1 MSQNSIVREPIA
13 VVGVACRFPGE
24 ATSPSKLWDL
34 VCEKRDVQKP
44 ISSDRFNSDAFYNSN
59 GEASGCTD
67 VKRAYLLSEDI
78 RLFDASF
85 FRTNALEAEA
95 MDPQQRLLLET
106 VYEAIES
113 AGLPLEDLKGSDT
126 AVYVGSMTGD
136 YHEMLLRDPQDMPKY
151 MATGTARSIL
161 SNRLS
166 YFFDWKGPSM
176 TIDTACSSSLVAVH
190 EAVTALRLGVS
201 TIACAAGANLILG
214 PEMMI
219 SESNLH
225 MLSPTGRS
233 RMWDASA
240 NGYGRGEGTAAVIM
254 KTLLQALKDGDYIH
268 GIIRETGVNSDGRTN
283 GITLPS
289 SESQTALIRQT
300 YKAAGIDLALERCQ
314 FFEAHGTGTPAGDP
328 IEARAIYEAFFDG
341 EESTSNT
348 TGNIYVGSVKSTI
361 GHLEGCAGLAGLI
374 KTMEAVRRG
383 TIPPNMG
390 FKKLNPKI
398 ERFSKNLIVPTEALP
413 WPELPEGTPRRASVN
428 SFGFGGTNAHA
439 IIENFEA
446 AQHGQSPR
454 DIIVT
459 PVVLSANSEKSLREQ
474 AIQLNAAM
482 QLADE
487 SRLRDIMYTLS
498 HRRSQLPLRT
508 FFVGHSAEEV
518 KKSVKD
524 ALAEDGTF
532 TVHKDEKPSHQP
544 SRILGVFTGQGAQ
557 WPTMGREILK
567 ESKFAQEVVKTLE
580 QSLASLPEPPT
591 WTLSEQI
598 FADAAASRLS
608 EAEVSQPLCTAVQL
622 MLVEMLRAAGIQFSG
637 VIGHSS
643 GEIAAAYCAGFL
655 SASDAIRVAY
665 YRGVCA
671 KLAKGSNGKSGA
683 MMAVGLSYEEAL
695 QFCNNEFDSRL
706 DVAASNAP
714 ASTTISGDEDAIQ
727 EAKALLDQRSIFA
740 RVLKVDTAY
749 HSHHMLPCAGP
760 YSSLLKECGVRSL
773 SGNPACE
780 WYSSV
785 ICERID
791 GTRHDGILGAEYW
804 RDNMVNAV
812 KFSSAAELAIQSGED
827 FDVVLEV
834 GPHPALKGPF
844 EQTVKQVSDSTPP
857 YQATLM
863 RNIHDIDALSK
874 TLGFLWSRLGKS
886 VVDFSAYA
894 ACFDVLPGRMA
905 DNMPTYPWDHGQSF
919 WKESRKS
926 ANFRLRTHP
935 PHPLLGVRSSEDMGP
950 EMRWLNILR
959 VNEIPW
965 LEGHKVQGQVIYP
978 AAAYL
983 VMAME
988 AAKAIDETKLVQLVE
1003 LYDVRILSAIQLA
1016 QSSQGVEISFSLN
1029 ITEKDDNSSVA
1040 EWACYTSSSTNTA
1053 NWKCHAKGHVRVEFA
1068 MPVDGHL
1075 PPRNPP
1081 DVSLS
1086 TLDMDRFYECLT
1098 DIGLQY
1104 SLEFRSLSSVQRRL
1118 GYATASVSHIATDF
1132 GATIHPALLDSSFQS
1147 LFAAYCWPG
1156 DGTLNCPFVPTYLKR
1171 LRILNIGVP
1180 EGEPLV
1186 IDSYL
1191 TSVNV
1196 SDITCDIDIALTD
1209 KNKPFV
1215 QLEGLTCTS
1224 LLRHD
1229 PKNSK
1234 ELYTRTEWE
1243 VDVHSEI
1250 RTLEVAQSDEQQNL
1264 GLVDLCER
1272 FAYYYLRNLDRVVH
1286 RKEVE
1291 TMEWHYQRVFEWID
1305 YLFPMIEMGKH
1316 PTIKPEWSEDQ
1327 LPWLMEQKS
1336 QYPDQIDLMLIQAVG
1351 ENLPAVVRK
1360 QTTMLEHMVKDDV
1373 LNRFYKEGLGF
1384 QRANGYMSRISR
1396 QIAHRYPRMNILEI
1410 GAGTGGATKGI
1421 LQSLGSTFGTYT
1433 FTDVS
1438 TGFFEAAAEQFSPWA
1453 DKMVFKALNIE
1464 NSPTEQG
1471 YSEASYDLVIASN
1484 VLHATKTLSETMR
1497 NVRRLLKPGGFLLL
1511 LEVTSDIVRVKM
1523 MMSGLSGWW
1532 LGGDDGRRHGPTITV
1547 PEWDT
1552 LLRSTGFSGVDN
1564 TFNDFGHSSKYMTSV
1579 MLSQAM
1585 DERVEF
1591 LRQPLSSRGD
1601 STMADSLTIVG
1612 GTQGNVANIIARHLA
1627 DCHPRLVV
1635 QCVAGF
1641 EDFASPLNST
1651 AMKSLLVLQDL
1662 DEPVLQKLAS
1672 STLGGLQKAIDQCRQ
1687 VLWVSSGCRKDNPF
1701 ANMSVGLCRSL
1712 SSEYPHIKIQH
1723 IDVETRLDQGTMHRI
1738 SEAALRLLHLEK
1750 LSADTLWSFEPELIL
1765 EDKKWYIPRLVPDE
1779 KLNQRL
1785 TSTKM
1790 AVQVDTSLKERTVE
1804 IVSEASK
1811 YIVTQSVPC
1820 IDAEQQT
1827 PLTTINVTKAL
1838 LHPVATECHKDYFL
1852 CYGYRDSCPDI
1863 PVLALATAN
1872 ASSVSVPEHFVFDL
1886 PAVVTDGAAAL
1897 QRAAFSVVA
1906 EQVLEDVDTPGTIF
1920 LHNED
1925 QRFSLVV
1932 RQAAAELGLRCIATT
1947 SQEPASST
1955 SQSIFIHPHASQRVL
1970 KALIPQNAKRFIDF
1984 STDVVDQS
1992 RFRDC
1997 LPPTCRFYALN
2008 HMVATGSNVSGISVQ
2023 QAIKALTST
2032 LDSCLSSTVNQ
2043 VSISELHAQAAARF
2057 PYGTVV
2063 DFVGESTIAR
2073 VPPLQSTRLFR
2084 CDKTYL
2090 LAGCTGG
2097 FGKALCRWMVASGVR
2112 HLALTTRNISAVD
2125 EVWVR
2130 EIERAGACLKLYQ
2143 VDVSDK
2149 NALQAVYEDI
2159 GRNMPPVVGV
2169 ANAAMVLSDKSF
2181 GELKTDNFDIVF
2193 GPKVRGT
2200 QNLHDIFKGQALDF
2214 FIMFSSLASVVGN
2227 RGQSNYAAA
2236 NLFMTTIAEQRRA
2249 SNLAASVI
2257 HIGMVLGVGYV
2268 SSTGTYENTLR
2279 QYNYMPISESDF
2291 LNMFSQAILI
2301 GHPRSNHP
2309 CELIT
2314 GLNRYSLNSDAQQ
2327 YFWHENMRFSH
2338 HYIEEEQRK
2347 VSTATRTS
2355 VSERLE
2361 DARGSEE
2368 ILAVIE
2374 EEFCT
2379 KLERMLQAEA
2389 GTIKASQSL
2398 ANLGVDS
2405 LVAVEIRSWFF
2416 KEADVDIPV
2425 LDVLNTGTISELCQ
2439 RAAQSVAAAQLSD
2452 AEECAKPDDKSPILL
2467 SANIPES
2474 NESTAANTS
2483 VPHSLFEESS
2493 RGGSETPS
2501 EDMGSSDISLPSR
2514 RDFEFERCGRLSFAQ
2529 ERLWFLQ
2536 KYLQDPTTY
2545 NVSMAYKI
2553 SGPLRRRDFEDAFE
2567 KVIQRHASLRTGFYV
2582 DADTSLPMQR
2592 VYKYPHFRFTHKEGA
2607 DYEEEYHNMQ
2617 KMRYD
2622 LESGD
2627 VISATIIRYTD
2638 QEHVFILGFHHIAMD
2653 GFSAQILVKD
2663 LIDAYGGLTI
2673 SSGCNEYLDY
2683 AIHQRDA
2690 GIPVEISKFWMS
2702 EFNTLPPVLPLFDFA
2717 ECKTRT
2723 PLLDYKTK
2731 AVERTVPTTVSSKVK
2746 ILARQLGATP
2756 FHIYLAAL
2764 QALLYDINSNK
2775 DICIGIT
2782 DANKTDPA
2790 YLDTIG
2796 FFVNLVPIRF
2806 HIDESEAVLELVA
2819 RSKKT
2824 ATNAL
2829 SNSMPFDVLL
2839 DDLQVPR
2846 STTHSPLFQVILNY
2860 KMGSTQ
2866 TVRFEDCEAE
2876 ILRFPGAS
2884 NAFDLAFDIGN
2895 FPDGSASISL
2905 KTQAYMYTDLEL
2917 RFILDSYIRILSSFV
2932 SNPSQKLHE
2941 VTALSEDEKEK
2952 SLQLGRGRQL
2962 PDPRLETVAHFF
2974 EDWALTQPLKIAL
2987 REDSG
2992 AEFTYRQ
2999 IQSIVNAF
3007 TETLHGAG
3015 LGPGS
3020 KVCVYCEP
3028 GTHILAALLA
3038 ISKIGGIYIPL
3049 DPQNPT
3055 ERLQLIVNDCEP
3067 DAILCDDV
3075 TSTLASLLKSA
3086 GKSINVTDID
3096 TSATTT
3102 SIPDWNKAK
3111 GDSAAFVFY
3120 TSGTTGVP
3128 KGIALTH
3135 SNVVH
3140 HINSIMHFYS
3150 IKRGVVLQQAPLG
3163 FDMSLTQMT
3172 LTMMTGGTLVVAS
3185 SATRRDPRQIASLM
3199 YANKVTHTFM
3209 TPTLALALIRHGYDA
3224 LARCSDWEF
3233 SLLSG
3238 EAFRAHVVHEFR
3250 RLGLAGLKLYNGYGP
3265 TEITINSSSG
3275 MDELDE
3281 AAPRDTRNPSIG
3293 ATLPNYTNYI
3303 LDKNMQPVRIGNAG
3317 ELFVGGAGIALG
3329 YLRRDKLNKE
3339 KFLPDPF
3346 ASADNRARGW
3356 CRMYR
3361 TGDKAKF
3368 LPDGRIVFLGR
3379 IQGDSQVKLRGFRIE
3394 LVDISNTIIKSSHG
3408 NITEAGISLRR
3419 NGNGSDDESFLVA
3432 FAVVSHSFDHPEPSA
3447 FFKKL
3452 LNDLQLPR
3460 YMIPAKIVP
3469 VDRLP
3474 MSSSGKLDQN
3484 VLDSLPVPKE
3494 EESNQSPLTDTQERL
3509 KKLWVE
3515 ALPPIG
3521 ATAVI
3526 DQDVDFF
3533 QVGGNSL
3540 RIILLRES
3548 ISREFCVSVSVFDL
3562 FANSTLGRMAARID
3576 ESTDTTT
3583 SPETIDWNT
3592 ETLFDVPVIETCEDD
3607 SYKQH
3612 RATSDGLEIILTGAT
3627 GFLGSAILASLVQDA
3642 RVSKVHC
3649 VAIRQPLKSLT
3660 AEQPIFKSP
3669 RVSCYA
3675 GDLSLP
3681 RLGLS
3686 TSDFTQLSANTDKI
3700 IHNGADVSFLKSYQS
3715 LRATN
3720 VGSTKEIVR
3729 MAALH
3734 RIPIHFISTGGLANL
3749 TNLDGLPQVSVSSFT
3764 PPVDG
3769 SQGYIATKW
3778 ASEVYLEN
3786 VVTRLGIPVWIHRP
3800 SNITGIRSPS
3810 VDLMQIIFKYS
3821 EQIKAVPEIDGWK
3834 GCFDFVPVETVA
3846 RGIVCAIHEPGVQQG
3861 TRPIYRH
3868 HCGRDKI
3875 PVTGIR
3881 EHLETKVG
3889 ARIDSV
3895 GIEEWLSRA
3904 QSVGLDDTAAALVS
3918 STFAQSSTKTVPWL
3932 RSGD

>member
-1 MSQNSIVREPIA
+1 MPQNSIVREPIA

-44 ISSDRFNSDAFYNSN
+44 ISSDRFNADAFYNIN

-113 AGLPLEDLKGSDT
+113 AGLPLEDLQGSDT

-166 YFFDWKGPSM
+166 YFFDWRGPSM

-254 KTLLQALKDGDYIH
+254 KTLSQALKDGDYVH
-268 GIIRETGVNSDGRTN
+268 GIIRETGVNSDGHTN

-328 IEARAIYEAFFDG
+328 IEAHAIYEAFFDG
-341 EESTSNT
+341 EGSASDNA
-348 TGNIYVGSVKSTI
+348 GNIYVGSVKSTI

-374 KTMEAVRRG
+374 KAMEAVRRG

-390 FKKLNPKI
+390 FKKLNPKV
-398 ERFSKNLIVPTEALP
+398 ERFSKNLIVPTESLP

-439 IIENFEA
+439 IIENFET
-446 AQHGQSPR
+446 AQHVQSPR

-498 HRRSQLPLRT
+498 NRRSQLPLRT

-532 TVHKDEKPSHQP
+532 TVHKDEKPSDQP

-567 ESKFAQEVVKTLE
+567 ESKFAQKVIKTLE
-580 QSLASLPEPPT
+580 HSLASLPEPPT

-622 MLVEMLRAAGIQFSG
+622 MLVEMLRAAGIEFSC

-655 SASDAIRVAY
+655 SAEDAIRVAY

-671 KLAKGSNGKSGA
+671 KLAKGSNDKSGA

-695 QFCNNEFDSRL
+695 QFCNNEFGSRL

-773 SGNPACE
+773 PGNPACE

-791 GTRHDGILGAEYW
+791 GARHDGILGAEYW

-812 KFSSAAELAIQSGED
+812 KFSSAAKLAMQSGEN
-827 FDVVLEV
+827 FDAVLEV

-863 RNIHDIDALSK
+863 RSIHDIDALSK

-886 VVDFSAYA
+886 AIDFSAYA

-959 VNEIPW
+959 LNEIPW

-1016 QSSQGVEISFSLN
+1016 ESSQGVEISFSLK
-1029 ITEKDDNSSVA
+1029 ITENDDNSSVA
-1040 EWACYTSSSTNTA
+1040 EWACYTSSSTNNA

-1132 GATIHPALLDSSFQS
+1132 GAIIHPALLDSSFQS

-1156 DGTLNCPFVPTYLKR
+1156 DGTLNCPFVPTYLRR

-1264 GLVDLCER
+1264 ELVDLCER
-1272 FAYYYLRNLDRVVH
+1272 FAYYYLRNLDRVIH

-1316 PTIKPEWSEDQ
+1316 PTIKPEWSKDQ

-1421 LQSLGSTFGTYT
+1421 LQSLRSTFGTYT

-1438 TGFFEAAAEQFSPWA
+1438 TGFFEAAADQFSPWA
-1453 DKMVFKALNIE
+1453 DKMIFKALNIE

-1579 MLSQAM
+1579 MLSQAV

-1612 GTQGNVANIIARHLA
+1612 GTQGNVANMIARNLA

-1635 QCVAGF
+1635 QCLAGF

-1662 DEPVLQKLAS
+1662 DEPVLQKLGS
-1672 STLGGLQKAIDQCRQ
+1672 STLVGLQKAIDQCRQ

-1723 IDVETRLDQGTMHRI
+1723 IDVETCLDRGTTHRI

-1765 EDKKWYIPRLVPDE
+1765 EDKKWYIPRLLPDE

-1790 AVQVDTSLKERTVE
+1790 AVQVDTSLKGSTVE

-1820 IDAEQQT
+1820 IESEQQG

-1838 LHPVATECHKDYFL
+1838 LHPIATECHKDYFL
-1852 CYGYRDSCPDI
+1852 CYGYRDSCADI

-1886 PAVVTDGAAAL
+1886 PAVVANGAAVL
-1897 QRAAFSVVA
+1897 QRAAFSVLA

-1932 RQAAAELGLRCIATT
+1932 RQAAAKLGLRCIATT

-1984 STDVVDQS
+1984 SNDGVDQS

-2008 HMVATGSNVSGISVQ
+2008 HMVATGSNVPVISVQ
-2023 QAIKALTST
+2023 KAIKALTST
-2032 LDSCLSSTVNQ
+2032 LDSCLSSTLNQ
-2043 VSISELHAQAAARF
+2043 VSISELHGQPAARF

-2063 DFVGESTIAR
+2063 DFVVQSTIAR

-2097 FGKALCRWMVASGVR
+2097 LGKALCRWMVASGVR

-2200 QNLHDIFKGQALDF
+2200 QNLHDIFEGQALDF

-2236 NLFMTTIAEQRRA
+2236 NL
-2249 SNLAASVI
+2249 
-2257 HIGMVLGVGYV
+2257 
-2268 SSTGTYENTLR
+2268 
-2279 QYNYMPISESDF
+2279 
-2291 LNMFSQAILI
+2291 
-2301 GHPRSNHP
+2301 
-2309 CELIT
+2309 
-2314 GLNRYSLNSDAQQ
+2314 LNSDAQQ

-2361 DARGSEE
+2361 DAQGSEE

-2425 LDVLNTGTISELCQ
+2425 LDVLNTGTISELCE
-2439 RAAQSVAAAQLSD
+2439 RAAQSVAAAQLAD
-2452 AEECAKPDDKSPILL
+2452 AEECAKPDDKSPTLL
-2467 SANIPES
+2467 SANIPAS
-2474 NESTAANTS
+2474 NQSTAANTS

-2514 RDFEFERCGRLSFAQ
+2514 ADFEFERCGRLSFAQ

-2607 DYEEEYHNMQ
+2607 NYEEEYHNMQ
-2617 KMRYD
+2617 KMQYD

-2627 VISATIIRYTD
+2627 VINATIIRYTD

-2663 LIDAYGGLTI
+2663 LSRAYGGLTI
-2673 SSGCNEYLDY
+2673 SSGCNEYVDY
-2683 AIHQRDA
+2683 AIQQRDA
-2690 GIPVEISKFWMS
+2690 DIPVEISKFWMS

-2764 QALLYDINSNK
+2764 QALLYDLNSNK

-2806 HIDESEAVLELVA
+2806 HIDESEAVSELVA
-2819 RSKKT
+2819 RSKKA

-2839 DDLQVPR
+2839 DNLQVPR

-2866 TVRFEDCEAE
+2866 TVRFEDCQAE
-2876 ILRFPGAS
+2876 ILRFQDAS
-2884 NAFDLAFDIGN
+2884 NAFDLAFDIEN

-2932 SNPSQKLHE
+2932 SNPLRKLHE
-2941 VTALSEDEKEK
+2941 VTALSEEEKEK

-2962 PDPRLETVAHFF
+2962 PDPRLET
-2974 EDWALTQPLKIAL
+2974 
-2987 REDSG
+2987 
-2992 AEFTYRQ
+2992 
-2999 IQSIVNAF
+2999 
-3007 TETLHGAG
+3007 
-3015 LGPGS
+3015 
-3020 KVCVYCEP
+3020 
-3028 GTHILAALLA
+3028 
-3038 ISKIGGIYIPL
+3038 
-3049 DPQNPT
+3049 NPT

-3102 SIPDWNKAK
+3102 CIPDWNKAK

-3135 SNVVH
+3135 LNVVH
-3140 HINSIMHFYS
+3140 HINSIINFYN
-3150 IKRGVVLQQAPLG
+3150 IKRGVILQQAPLG
-3163 FDMSLTQMT
+3163 FDMSLTQMA

-3185 SATRRDPRQIASLM
+3185 SATRRDPSQIASLM

-3209 TPTLALALIRHGYDA
+3209 TPTLALALIRHGYYA

-3238 EAFRAHVVHEFR
+3238 EAFRAHVIQEFR

-3303 LDKNMQPVRIGNAG
+3303 LDKNMQPVRIGQAG

-3379 IQGDSQVKLRGFRIE
+3379 IQGDSQIKLRGFRIE
-3394 LVDISNTIIKSSHG
+3394 LEDISNTIIRSSHG

-3474 MSSSGKLDQN
+3474 MSSSGKLDQH

-3494 EESNQSPLTDTQERL
+3494 EERNRSPLTDTQERL

-3521 ATAVI
+3521 ATAAI

-3592 ETLFDVPVIETCEDD
+3592 ETLFDVPVIETSDDD

-3612 RATSDGLEIILTGAT
+3612 RATSGRLEIILTGAT
-3627 GFLGSAILASLVQDA
+3627 GFLGSSILASLVQDA

-3649 VAIRQPLKSLT
+3649 VAIRQPLKSLM

-3686 TSDFTQLSANTDKI
+3686 TSDFTQLSANADKI

-3764 PPVDG
+3764 PPADG
-3769 SQGYIATKW
+3769 SRGYIATKW

-3800 SNITGIRSPS
+3800 SNITGVRSPS
-3810 VDLMQIIFKYS
+3810 SDLIQIIFTYS

-3846 RGIVCAIHEPGVQQG
+3846 RGIVCAIHETGLQQG
-3861 TRPIYRH
+3861 TSPVYRH

-3904 QSVGLDDTAAALVS
+3904 QSVGLEDTAAALVS
-3918 STFAQSSTKTVPWL
+3918 STFAQRSTKTVPWL